1 MVYMLLTTLKNSG
14 VGSHTKVDKRVGL
27 PFVSFC
33 RTSITSSLPMVS
45 SLLLWPMKAYSAL
58 YVSFFDADG
67 GGGGGALAME
77 EVEWFR
83 L

>member
-1 MVYMLLTTLKNSG
+1 M
-14 VGSHTKVDKRVGL
+14 
-27 PFVSFC
+27 
-33 RTSITSSLPMVS
+33 TSSLPMVS

-58 YVSFFDADG
+58 YVSFLWTDGG

-77 EVEWFR
+77 EVEWLR

>member
-1 MVYMLLTTLKNSG
+1 
-14 VGSHTKVDKRVGL
+14 
-27 PFVSFC
+27 
-33 RTSITSSLPMVS
+33 MVS

-58 YVSFFDADG
+58 YVSFFWADG

-77 EVEWFR
+77 EVEWLR